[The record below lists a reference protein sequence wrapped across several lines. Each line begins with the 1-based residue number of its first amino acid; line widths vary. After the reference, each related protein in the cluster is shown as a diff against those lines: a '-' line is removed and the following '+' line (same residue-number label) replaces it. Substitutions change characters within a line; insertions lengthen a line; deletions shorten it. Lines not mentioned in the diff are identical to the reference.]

1 MAEGGKGA
9 AAAETGAWSSR
20 SRFAVKA
27 GFVGVV
33 RAHLVE
39 HKKSQGRR
47 QIGVAGTVF
56 VDFGDERGQG
66 AITPRRDFL
75 ELVVKSL
82 FDRIAGAVAANRDG
96 SFSDPGHG

>member
-1 MAEGGKGA
+1 
-9 AAAETGAWSSR
+9 
-20 SRFAVKA
+20 
-27 GFVGVV
+27 
-33 RAHLVE
+33 
-39 HKKSQGRR
+39 
-47 QIGVAGTVF
+47 VF